1 MPRRNQAH
9 KGDVLYQK
17 EIKIDRIFTNTF
29 LANWDELKLETM
41 LQLAFFTTFKELLE
55 RSY

>member
-1 MPRRNQAH
+1 M
-9 KGDVLYQK
+9 
-17 EIKIDRIFTNTF
+17 DRIFTNTF

-55 RSY
+55 KSYSATNY